1 MEANKNIQ
9 IRVVQQKDV
18 QDILDI
24 YEPFVL
30 KSAVSFEENVPDIDE
45 MWHRISSIVN
55 ELPYLVCEINSKVV
69 AYVYASNHRQRG
81 AYRWSKEVSVYVH
94 PNFRKNKIASALY
107 FCLFEIL
114 KVQGITNVLA
124 GITVP
129 HSSSIDFHEKL
140 GFKKVAEYEAVGFKL
155 GQWHNVGWWE
165 MKLFHELPVPKE
177 IIIPFPAIQNSPF
190 IKNIF
195 EQGKELILF

>member
-9 IRVVQQKDV
+9 IRVVQQKDI
-18 QDILDI
+18 QDILEI

-30 KSAVSFEENVPDIDE
+30 KSAVSFEEEVPSLE
-45 MWHRISSIVN
+45 KMWQRVALIVT
-55 ELPYLVCEINSKVV
+55 ELPFLVCEINKKVV

-94 PNFRKNKIASALY
+94 PDFRKNKIASALY

-114 KVQGITNVLA
+114 KIQGVITVLA
-124 GITVP
+124 GITLP
-129 HSSSIDFHEKL
+129 HPSSVGFHEKL
-140 GFKKVAEYEAVGFKL
+140 GFNKVAEYKAVGFKF

-165 MKLFHELPVPKE
+165 MKLHPELFVPKE
-177 IIIPFPAIQNSPF
+177 IITPFVDIQDGLF
-190 IKNIF
+190 MKDIF
-195 EQGKELILF
+195 EKGKEAILF